1 MAKRTVKRKK
11 KTEVIEGAELD
22 SGMQLADVDLGELSL
37 TDFLAQREM
46 EREKR
51 MAQDGYQMPAEISSA
66 TDKVTNRKR
75 KVSRKK

>member
-1 MAKRTVKRKK
+1 MAKRTVKREK

-51 MAQDGYQMPAEISSA
+51 MAQDGYQMPAQISDSV
-66 TDKVTNRKR
+66 DQVTSRKR